1 MRYLMCLATL
11 ITAALVA
18 AEEVKTQEPPK
29 VAKSLNV
36 YTHPGIVVSQDGRW
50 VGSDHLLNLSN
61 KIDVVVEILKPE
73 ATKLP
78 FTEESLEQ
86 YVEAAFKKKDFETAA
101 SSSSAMPNIPF
112 FNILLVIYPIEKG
125 YAGLIDGRLMESIDP
140 KRVKLEKNT
149 EFQAITWEKK
159 TLVVAPTDEFE
170 GIVTKTIDD
179 ILATFF
185 ERYEFFEKLRLKMEK
200 KDETPRMK

>member
-11 ITAALVA
+11 ITSQLTAV
-18 AEEVKTQEPPK
+18 EEVKKEEPK
-29 VAKSLNV
+29 EARTLNV
-36 YTHPGIVVSQDGRW
+36 YTHPGIVVSQDGKW

-61 KIDVVVEILKPE
+61 KIDVIVEILKPE
-73 ATKLP
+73 TTKLP

-86 YVEAAFKKKDFETAA
+86 RIEAAFKKKDFETSA
-101 SSSSAMPNIPF
+101 SRTSAMPHIPF
-112 FNILLVIYPIEKG
+112 FNVLLVIYPIEKG
-125 YAGLIDGRLMESIDP
+125 YVGLVDGRLMESIDP

-149 EFQAITWEKK
+149 DFQAITWEKK

-170 GIVTKTIDD
+170 GIINKTIDD

-185 ERYEFFEKLRLKMEK
+185 ERFEFFEKLRVKMEK
-200 KDETPRMK
+200 KDETQRMK